1 METSFNIMRVVLV
14 LIGIVAGMVFLYRLA
29 GKYKFNFMSSKGTSE
44 HGLKKLDT
52 IHLGYKKF
60 ISVVEVKDYVL
71 VLGVGEKEM
80 SLLTKWKK
88 EEKVT

>member
-1 METSFNIMRVVLV
+1 MMETSFNIMRVILV

-29 GKYKFNFMSSKGTSE
+29 VKYKFDLIKPKGTE
-44 HGLKKLDT
+44 YGLKKVDT

-71 VLGVGEKEM
+71 VLGVGDKEM

-88 EEKVT
+88 EDKVT

>member
-1 METSFNIMRVVLV
+1 MDASFNIMRVILV

-29 GKYKFNFMSSKGTSE
+29 SKYNFNFKPNYDRY
-44 HGLKKLDT
+44 GLKKMDT

-60 ISVVEVKDYVL
+60 ISVVEVKDHVL

-88 EEKVT
+88 EDKVT

>member
-1 METSFNIMRVVLV
+1 METSFNIMRVILV
-14 LIGIVAGMVFLYRLA
+14 LIGIIAGMVFLYRLTV
-29 GKYKFNFMSSKGTSE
+29 KYKFNFKPKDTTE
-44 HGLKKLDT
+44 YGLKKLDT

-80 SLLTKWKK
+80 SLLAKWKK
-88 EEKVT
+88 EDKAT

>member
-1 METSFNIMRVVLV
+1 METSFNVMRVILV

-29 GKYKFNFMSSKGTSE
+29 DKYKFNLKPKGTIE
-44 HGLKKLDT
+44 YGLKKLDT

-60 ISVVEVKDYVL
+60 ISVVEVKNYVL

-80 SLLTKWKK
+80 SLLAKWKK
-88 EEKVT
+88 EDKAP

>member
-1 METSFNIMRVVLV
+1 MENSFNIMRVILV
-14 LIGIVAGMVFLYRLA
+14 LIGIIAGMVFLYRLA
-29 GKYKFNFMSSKGTSE
+29 DKYKFNFKPKGTTEYS
-44 HGLKKLDT
+44 LKKMDT

-60 ISVVEVKDYVL
+60 ISVIEVKDYVL

-88 EEKVT
+88 EDKVA

>member
-1 METSFNIMRVVLV
+1 MMEASFSIMRVILV
-14 LIGIVAGMVFLYRLA
+14 LIGIVAGLFFLYRLA
-29 GKYKFNFMSSKGTSE
+29 GKYKLNLKPKGTVY
-44 HGLKKLDT
+44 GLKKMDT

-60 ISVVEVKDYVL
+60 ISVVEVKNYVL

-88 EEKVT
+88 EDTVT

>member
-1 METSFNIMRVVLV
+1 METSFNIMRVILV
-14 LIGIVAGMVFLYRLA
+14 LIGIIAGMVFLYRLA
-29 GKYKFNFMSSKGTSE
+29 VKYKFNFKPKGTTE
-44 HGLKKLDT
+44 YGLKKLDT

-88 EEKVT
+88 EDKAT

>member
-1 METSFNIMRVVLV
+1 MMETSFNIMRVILV

-29 GKYKFNFMSSKGTSE
+29 SKYNFNFKTKGTSE
-44 HGLKKLDT
+44 YGLKKSDT

-80 SLLTKWKK
+80 SLLTKWKREDK
-88 EEKVT
+88 

>member
-1 METSFNIMRVVLV
+1 
-14 LIGIVAGMVFLYRLA
+14 
-29 GKYKFNFMSSKGTSE
+29 
-44 HGLKKLDT
+44 LDT

-60 ISVVEVKDYVL
+60 ISVVEVKDHVL

>member
-1 METSFNIMRVVLV
+1 MENSFNIMRVILV
-14 LIGIVAGMVFLYRLA
+14 LIGIIAGMVFLYRLA
-29 GKYKFNFMSSKGTSE
+29 DKYKFNFKPKATTEYS
-44 HGLKKLDT
+44 LKKMDT

-60 ISVVEVKDYVL
+60 ISVVEVKNYVL

-88 EEKVT
+88 EDKVA

>member
-29 GKYKFNFMSSKGTSE
+29 GKYKFNFMSKGTSE
-44 HGLKKLDT
+44 YGLKKLDT

-60 ISVVEVKDYVL
+60 ISVVEVKDHIL

-88 EEKVT
+88 EEKIT

>member
-1 METSFNIMRVVLV
+1 METSFNILRVILV

-29 GKYKFNFMSSKGTSE
+29 SKYKFDLMKPKGTGY
-44 HGLKKLDT
+44 GLKKMDT
-52 IHLGYKKF
+52 LHLGYKKF
-60 ISVVEVKDYVL
+60 ISIVEVKDYVL

-88 EEKVT
+88 EDRVS

>member
-29 GKYKFNFMSSKGTSE
+29 GKYKFNFMPKGKSE
-44 HGLKKLDT
+44 YGLKKLDT
-52 IHLGYKKF
+52 INLGYKKF
-60 ISVVEVKDYVL
+60 ISVVEVKDYIL

-88 EEKVT
+88 EEKIT

>member
-1 METSFNIMRVVLV
+1 MENSFNIMRVILV
-14 LIGIVAGMVFLYRLA
+14 LIGIIAGMVFLYRLA
-29 GKYKFNFMSSKGTSE
+29 DKYKFNFKPKCTTE
-44 HGLKKLDT
+44 YGLKKLDT

-88 EEKVT
+88 EDKVA

>member
-1 METSFNIMRVVLV
+1 METSFNILRVILV

-29 GKYKFNFMSSKGTSE
+29 SKYKFDLMKPKGTGY
-44 HGLKKLDT
+44 GLKKMDT
-52 IHLGYKKF
+52 LHLGYKKF

-88 EEKVT
+88 EDRVS

>member
-1 METSFNIMRVVLV
+1 MEASFNIMRVILV
-14 LIGIVAGMVFLYRLA
+14 LIGIVAGLVFLYRLA
-29 GKYKFNFMSSKGTSE
+29 GKYKLNLKPKGTAY
-44 HGLKKLDT
+44 GLKKMDT

-88 EEKVT
+88 EDTVT

>member
-1 METSFNIMRVVLV
+1 MEASFNIMRVILV
-14 LIGIVAGMVFLYRLA
+14 LIGIVAGLVFLYRLA
-29 GKYKFNFMSSKGTSE
+29 GKYSLNLKPKGTE
-44 HGLKKLDT
+44 YGLKKMDT

-88 EEKVT
+88 EDTVT

>member
-1 METSFNIMRVVLV
+1 METSFNILRVILV

-29 GKYKFNFMSSKGTSE
+29 SKYKFDLMKPKGAGY
-44 HGLKKLDT
+44 GLKKMDT
-52 IHLGYKKF
+52 LHLGYKKF

-88 EEKVT
+88 EDRIS